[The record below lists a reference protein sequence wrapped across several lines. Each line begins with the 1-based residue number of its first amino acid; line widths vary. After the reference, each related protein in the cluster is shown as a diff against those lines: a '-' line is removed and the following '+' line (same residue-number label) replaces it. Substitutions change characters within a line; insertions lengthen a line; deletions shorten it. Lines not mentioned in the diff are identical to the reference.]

1 MSLWRQKILI
11 WKLEHTKKKESSVQ
25 FISIIHHIAW
35 NQGCRVTI
43 LDLSHGCDED
53 KGSAWSHHGGAT
65 QWGNVSFYYVLSGN
79 LPLRFAVWK
88 ACVGAR
94 RGCDPG
100 RLGLKLSLWICDKK
114 KWIINSTYVQMWMQ
128 PRLITYNLREM
139 MCATM
144 PPPFPVI

>member
-1 MSLWRQKILI
+1 MKAENPN
-11 WKLEHTKKKESSVQ
+11 LEIGTHKKKSSIP

-43 LDLSHGCDED
+43 FDLSHGCDED

-88 ACVGAR
+88 ACVE
-94 RGCDPG
+94 
-100 RLGLKLSLWICDKK
+100 
-114 KWIINSTYVQMWMQ
+114 V
-128 PRLITYNLREM
+128 
-139 MCATM
+139 
-144 PPPFPVI
+144 VILEGWG